1 MLTNQIHE
9 QLATQNLKLERFQEI
24 VTRLL
29 ASGIVVREED
39 GVEQRMYDDARRIEE
54 LLSEWF
60 FLMSFRLVHDIKN
73 EYFRLYA
80 PGAQIPGI
88 ADADGEPVVALRAR
102 LSADFVAAALALR
115 FMYQQGLADGGGR
128 VTNAGEVLISFEEL
142 AATMQ
147 TQVKRS
153 LPATPTERKNL
164 LAELKKHRLIQY
176 GSHFSMADEDALIA
190 VRSTILGIISDDALA
205 TALEAE
211 GVDEES
217 MEQKMEETQ

>member
-9 QLATQNLKLERFQEI
+9 QLTAQNLKLERFQEI

-39 GVEQRMYDDARRIEE
+39 GVEQRMYDDALRIED
-54 LLSEWF
+54 LLNEWF
-60 FLMSFRLVHDIKN
+60 CLMSFRLVHDIKN
-73 EYFRLYA
+73 EFFRLYA
-80 PGAQIPGI
+80 PGAQVPGI
-88 ADADGEPVVALRAR
+88 ADADGEPVAALRAR
-102 LSADFVAAALALR
+102 LSPDFVAAALALR

-128 VTNAGEVLISFEEL
+128 ITDAGEVLISFEEL

-153 LPATPTERKNL
+153 LPGTPTERKNL

-176 GSHFSMADEDALIA
+176 GSHFSMTDEDALIA
-190 VRSTILGIISDDALA
+190 VRPTILGIIGDDALA
-205 TALEAE
+205 IALEAE

-217 MEQKMEETQ
+217 MEQQTEEAQ